1 MNKTA
6 MQEISEPKTPIQD
19 VFYMLDELEKNQPFV
34 YNKLSIW
41 LRENRHK
48 LMQNEENIVND
59 TYKQGIID
67 KSRNE
72 TKEKYY
78 NKTYSMS

>member
-1 MNKTA
+1 
-6 MQEISEPKTPIQD
+6 MQEFSEPKTPIQD
-19 VFYMLDELEKNQPFV
+19 VFYMLNELEKNQPFV
-34 YNKLSIW
+34 YSKFSIW
-41 LRENRHK
+41 LKENRHK
-48 LMQNEENIVND
+48 LMQNEENIIND

-78 NKTYSMS
+78 NKTYSTS